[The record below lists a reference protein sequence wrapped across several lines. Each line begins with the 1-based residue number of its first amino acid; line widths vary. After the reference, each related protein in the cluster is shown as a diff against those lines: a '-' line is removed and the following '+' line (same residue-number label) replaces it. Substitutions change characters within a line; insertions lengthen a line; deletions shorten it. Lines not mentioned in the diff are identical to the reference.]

1 MTPRLTLLSLVSAS
15 VIARARAYNVHTVFC
30 AECSDNFD
38 YKSIGVYWSHALSGM
53 PGNVTRLLA
62 CDEHQLAHYKG
73 LNLGPTFVHKN
84 HGRITH
90 KRDEAPTP
98 LKYESGNA
106 APFGSRPSD
115 SSPSYNKPASIM
127 HWALESE
134 EAKYVDYV
142 LYIDADMLLRL
153 PMDPIKMGVKK
164 GVVVS
169 EHVGYLDVG
178 IRNKLAFQFLP
189 EDQAHWAGDDLD
201 KIGFEPEGKK
211 HASAGWYHFFHMDDI
226 RQIAPRWLHYC
237 EQMRLNPQLYW
248 KMMDPNTGRPGGTD
262 HDIVTGDAYVGHG
275 QAPWISEM
283 YGYVFAASEAKLKHI
298 LTHGVVVYPDEIGA
312 GQPQEPSIIHYGLH
326 CSVGS
331 FHFTKY
337 THGNFN
343 AVGCTGDLFG
353 DPPQPSHLERLC
365 SETVL
370 TLNDAMCFY
379 YLRPSDEGG
388 CGHAAL
394 RSQCPAWKQ
403 PRERTCAD
411 KDGNCKLW
419 SGSGECDKNPGFM
432 TGACP
437 KSCGQCDA
445 QKIAA
450 VPAWSRGLALS
461 HGEEAPHM
469 RPVQPVAV
477 AWEEGY
483 PAGQAH
489 PDAHVA
495 HEDHHGGGGGGGGH
509 EAEDPI
515 GRAKDKGVTA
525 LTKELVKEARHALK
539 AREDHGA
546 ERAEQAA
553 VAKEEAKDGA
563 KDGAKEEAQVET
575 PKATVAK
582 EATTEAAEEVAA
594 GSSSPSSRSKL
605 FGKLKA
611 AGAPSGERPAETL
624 RGSSFDEGELGRK
637 RQPAAMPRRVPDLY
651 ADAEAGA
658 AGGKG
663 LAARRQAAE
672 EPAAASEHDGHPGSS
687 SSEGAEASPL
697 DTLKWQMYLG
707 WVAILGLCGAIVGR
721 RFCGRGKKGKFGASH
736 QQSRRL

>member
-331 FHFTKY
+331 FHFTKCERLRANCDGACERLRWSLRATAMELASDCDY
-337 THGNFN
+337 DEDCEYCDRERNPRHVRPILHLPGI
-343 AVGCTGDLFG
+343 AA
-353 DPPQPSHLERLC
+353 DPPSPPRLLCPGTRTATSTPS
-365 SETVL
+365 
-370 TLNDAMCFY
+370 
-379 YLRPSDEGG
+379 
-388 CGHAAL
+388 AAPATSSATL
-394 RSQCPAWKQ
+394 RSPPTSSGSVRRRCSRLTTRCAST
-403 PRERTCAD
+403 TCA
-411 KDGNCKLW
+411 
-419 SGSGECDKNPGFM
+419 
-432 TGACP
+432 
-437 KSCGQCDA
+437 
-445 QKIAA
+445 
-450 VPAWSRGLALS
+450 
-461 HGEEAPHM
+461 
-469 RPVQPVAV
+469 RPTRVA
-477 AWEEGY
+477 
-483 PAGQAH
+483 
-489 PDAHVA
+489 
-495 HEDHHGGGGGGGGH
+495 
-509 EAEDPI
+509 
-515 GRAKDKGVTA
+515 
-525 LTKELVKEARHALK
+525 
-539 AREDHGA
+539 
-546 ERAEQAA
+546 
-553 VAKEEAKDGA
+553 
-563 KDGAKEEAQVET
+563 
-575 PKATVAK
+575 
-582 EATTEAAEEVAA
+582 
-594 GSSSPSSRSKL
+594 
-605 FGKLKA
+605 
-611 AGAPSGERPAETL
+611 
-624 RGSSFDEGELGRK
+624 
-637 RQPAAMPRRVPDLY
+637 AAMPRCARS
-651 ADAEAGA
+651 
-658 AGGKG
+658 
-663 LAARRQAAE
+663 ARR
-672 EPAAASEHDGHPGSS
+672 GSS
-687 SSEGAEASPL
+687 PESARAPTRTATASC
-697 DTLKWQMYLG
+697 G
-707 WVAILGLCGAIVGR
+707 VAR
-721 RFCGRGKKGKFGASH
+721 ASVTKTRA
-736 QQSRRL
+736 S